1 MRTKL
6 LHLKSLLII
15 CLLCIAG
22 GTQAW
27 AQVKDVLTPSL
38 FSIKSTGYDTFTDIT
53 GTSGAVYAGVA
64 MKTTDYIQ
72 MNKFSKKNSCIV
84 TKTSGGIFK
93 SASVDWNK
101 TSQNLTVYGSH
112 AAFNTSKD
120 PSTQGKPIGTL
131 TATSKTIS
139 ESKEK
144 YEYVAITATGACYM
158 NSITIEWE
166 NVLPPTITPASQ
178 TFSAPFTATIA
189 SATQGATI
197 YYTLDGTDP
206 KTSPTR
212 ATYTDEGITI
222 PAKTTTL
229 KACAELN
236 GETSKVVEAVYTYTK
251 KEPELSFTQE
261 SITANYEGS
270 ETYINT
276 PKLNNPHKL
285 EVTWSSSDQNVVAD
299 ENITDGL
306 VIANK
311 MGTTTITAT
320 FAGNDE
326 YKTGSVSYNLIV
338 VDPNVNDGSFEKPFT
353 IAEILKKTTD
363 KNKYWVKAYVVGN
376 YYNNK
381 VVTTSNVDTNIALSD
396 VPNASSYDKNNCI
409 PVQLLKGSIKDAF
422 NVKDNPNLIG
432 TEIKVYGSF
441 DKYFSQ
447 NGIKETSKIS
457 DGSKIKIANKE
468 GYATAYYNCAFEV
481 PENIE
486 CGIVTTDGNDGISI
500 DYKYQVGETVPA
512 NTGIIV
518 KANSQTSADI
528 IFINSEAQ
536 TPTGNLLHGST
547 SDEYMNAGEGNYLY
561 YKLSYNNDGEKIG
574 FYWGAENG
582 AAFTNQAHKAYL
594 AIPVTNGTSMVRGFA
609 LNDIENGTVT
619 NINTINVNTSAKA
632 TTIYDLN
639 GRCINN
645 INTAAKGV
653 YIVNGRKVLVK

>member
-6 LHLKSLLII
+6 LYLKSLLII

-27 AQVKDVLTPSL
+27 AQKTLASFNGKISGNEWTTNAEWSSKYYKL
-38 FSIKSTGYDTFTDIT
+38 FPQK
-53 GTSGAVYAGVA
+53 
-64 MKTTDYIQ
+64 MYIQ
-72 MNKFSKKNSCIV
+72 SPEIDLSKTLELTINLTARTYGGSGKENEISVIFV
-84 TKTSGGIFK
+84 SSDKTETTLGSITPK
-93 SASVDWNK
+93 SKDLTECASFTYKNK
-101 TSQNLTVYGSH
+101 TLTKGYIKF
-112 AAFNTSKD
+112 AA
-120 PSTQGKPIGTL
+120 L
-131 TATSKTIS
+131 
-139 ESKEK
+139 
-144 YEYVAITATGACYM
+144 
-158 NSITIEWE
+158 NSISNKGAGISAAKIISSS
-166 NVLPPTITPASQ
+166 VLPPTITPASQ

-206 KTSPTR
+206 KTSATR
-212 ATYTDEGITI
+212 ATYTSESITI

-363 KNKYWVKAYVVGN
+363 KNKYWVKAYVVGSYDN
-376 YYNNK
+376 DKVITTNN
-381 VVTTSNVDTNIALSD
+381 VNTNIALSD
-396 VPNASSYDKNNCI
+396 IPNASSYDKNNCI
-409 PVQLLKGSIKDAF
+409 PVQLLSKGSIKDAF

-432 TEIKVYGSF
+432 TEIKVYGSLAR
-441 DKYFSQ
+441 YFNQ

-528 IFINSEAQ
+528 IFTNSTAQ

-653 YIVNGRKVLVK
+653 YIVNGQKVLVK

>member
-38 FSIKSTGYDTFTDIT
+38 FSTGTESSYKPFADIT
-53 GTSGAVYAGVA
+53 GTSGAVYAGVVL
-64 MKTTDYIQ
+64 KTNDYIR
-72 MNKFSKKNSCIV
+72 MNIFSKKDCCIV
-84 TKTSGGIFK
+84 TKTSGGNFR
-93 SASVDWNK
+93 SASVEWNK
-101 TSQNLTVYGSH
+101 KSHELTVYGSH
-112 AAFNTSKD
+112 AAFDKSKD
-120 PSTQGKPIGTL
+120 PSTQGKLIGTL

-144 YEYVAITATGACYM
+144 YEYVAITATGLCYM

-166 NVLPPTITPASQ
+166 NVLPLTITPASQ
-178 TFSAPFTATIA
+178 IFSDPFTATIA

-206 KTSPTR
+206 KTSTTR
-212 ATYTDEGITI
+212 AIYTDEGITI

-236 GETSKVVEAVYTYTK
+236 GETSKVVEEVYTYTK

-261 SITANYEGS
+261 SITANYEGN

-285 EVTWSSSDQNVVAD
+285 KVTWSSSDQNVVAD

-363 KNKYWVKAYVVGN
+363 KKQYWVKAYVVGS
-376 YYNNK
+376 YKNNE
-381 VVTTSNVDTNIALSD
+381 VVTTSNENTNIALSD
-396 VPNASSYDKNNCI
+396 ESNASSYGKTNCI
-409 PVQLLKGSIKDAF
+409 PVQLPNGIRNAF

-432 TEIKVYGSF
+432 TEIKVYGSI
-441 DKYFSQ
+441 DTYFSQ
-447 NGIKETSKIS
+447 NGIKKTSKIS
-457 DGSKIKIANKE
+457 DGSKIEIANKE

-481 PENIE
+481 PDNIE

-500 DYKYQVGETVPA
+500 DYKYQVGKTVPA
-512 NTGIIV
+512 NTGVIV

-528 IFINSEAQ
+528 IFINSTAQ

-547 SDEYMNAGEGNYLY
+547 SDEDMNAGEGNYLY
-561 YKLSYNNDGEKIG
+561 YKLSYNNNGEKIG

-609 LNDIENGTVT
+609 LNDIENGTIT

-653 YIVNGRKVLVK
+653 YIVNGQKVLVK